1 MMKDANNLR
10 EKKQQLNYFRL
21 TTTKL
26 NLMLEINVNLLKT
39 KQTKNAKE
47 KEPKITLLLVKIAT
61 PLF

>member
-26 NLMLEINVNLLKT
+26 NLMLEINVNLLKKT
-39 KQTKNAKE
+39 NKQKR
-47 KEPKITLLLVKIAT
+47 
-61 PLF
+61 